1 MKIFQL
7 LPQPAHDVKTT
18 LLQRNFTV
26 LTLGYLTVRQVDK
39 SILELLSIFL
49 KRRVLLLIKK
59 RKIFTQQGV
68 I

>member
-26 LTLGYLTVRQVDK
+26 LT
-39 SILELLSIFL
+39 S
-49 KRRVLLLIKK
+49 
-59 RKIFTQQGV
+59 
-68 I
+68 

>member
-7 LPQPAHDVKTT
+7 L
-18 LLQRNFTV
+18 N
-26 LTLGYLTVRQVDK
+26 YLTVRQVDK
-39 SILELLSIFL
+39 LILELLSIFL